1 MLQLDVF
8 TAVLNC
14 FVLFFDGMQQG
25 RRQLIVERYPWFN
38 LGVRERLGK
47 NSCPVTFPRF
57 ITPYHPLPT
66 FRKVRVF
73 DF

>member
-14 FVLFFDGMQQG
+14 FVLFFDGVQQG

-38 LGVRERLGK
+38 LAVRERLGK
-47 NSCPVTFPRF
+47 KQLP
-57 ITPYHPLPT
+57 PYLPKIHHPLPPLT
-66 FRKVRVF
+66 YF
-73 DF
+73 